1 MDMTTALFIIN
12 ALLGVIMGGL
22 SLAVSS
28 TQSKFRDLQNQQND
42 IRDKAL
48 LKEDFREFKVEQ
60 EARFRHFESQLW
72 ERLDQLLKVR
82 SPNR

>member
-12 ALLGVIMGGL
+12 ALLGVIMAGL

-28 TQSKFRDLQNQQND
+28 TQSKFRDLQSQQND

-48 LKEDFREFKVEQ
+48 LKEDFREFKSE
-60 EARFRHFESQLW
+60 LW

-82 SPNR
+82 GNNR